1 MDVLMCFFSK
11 APQKTYMYMYLLL
24 VDSTQELWEIKY
36 VSSDD
41 SRFFKIELE
50 QRCLIYLSN

>member
-1 MDVLMCFFSK
+1 
-11 APQKTYMYMYLLL
+11 MYLLL